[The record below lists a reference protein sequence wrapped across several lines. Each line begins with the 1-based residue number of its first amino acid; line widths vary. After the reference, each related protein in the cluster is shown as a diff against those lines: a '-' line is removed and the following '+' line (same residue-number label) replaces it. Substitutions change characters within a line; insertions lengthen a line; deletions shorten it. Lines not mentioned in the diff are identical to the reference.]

1 MALVPTLMSR
11 GWPGNVR
18 ELRNFIERSVA
29 TQWASDNDADAA
41 SPEIQVPPGIEAL
54 IPVHL
59 PLTEARDVWIK
70 RFESLYVRALLKRTG
85 GNVTRAAAAAGVN
98 RRWLQRLMTQQ
109 RLREADE
116 AEDDEA

>member
-1 MALVPTLMSR
+1 MGLVPTLMSR

-18 ELRNFIERSVA
+18 ELRNFIERAVA
-29 TQWASDNDADAA
+29 IQWISDTDAEVA
-41 SPEIQVPPGIEAL
+41 SPEKELPPGMAAL

-59 PLTEARDVWIK
+59 PLTEARDVWNK
-70 RFESLYVRALLKRTG
+70 RFESLYIRALLKRTG
-85 GNVTRAAAAAGVN
+85 GNVTQAAAAAGVN

-116 AEDDEA
+116 GEDDEA